1 MLAFSLLFGIWG
13 GYMHGNTLKNL
24 YVMGY
29 RNHFFQP
36 IDLSLGMMVTLG
48 GVEKTKYTF
57 QMIKLLKDGY
67 DKKGDIDTLDW
78 LLLAQHFAKNQEEE
92 VAF

>member
-57 QMIKLLKDGY
+57 
-67 DKKGDIDTLDW
+67 
-78 LLLAQHFAKNQEEE
+78 
-92 VAF
+92 